1 MIVKMYENLSKKLDL
16 DRKFNDAVFSWD
28 IEAVKELFSD
38 SIENKPDINRDLVS
52 GPAILL
58 SAMDKQW
65 DMFELLYTLEADL
78 DVKLISNDWHLI
90 HECVKNA
97 PLEITKT
104 LIEYCNLNV
113 QTEDGKTPLMVAIRE
128 KNGTVA
134 SLLLNTNTLRLDLSD
149 INGNNVAHYAAK
161 AGMDEL
167 FLALIREGVPL
178 NRKNKEGKY
187 PADLIEN
194 EFFKQSIPQVE
205 AQIVKETKK
214 HVQDVAEQQTKAV
227 GDKPEGLSG
236 LSVIKKKF

>member
-1 MIVKMYENLSKKLDL
+1 MYENLSKKLDL
-16 DRKFNDAVFSWD
+16 DRKFNDALFSWD
-28 IEAVKELFSD
+28 IEAVKELFAD
-38 SIENKPDINRDLVS
+38 NIENKPDINRDLVS
-52 GPAILL
+52 CPAILIA
-58 SAMDKQW
+58 AMEKQW

-97 PLEITKT
+97 PVEITTT
-104 LIEYCNLNV
+104 LTEYCNLNV
-113 QTEDGKTPLMVAIRE
+113 QTEDGKTPLMIAIRE

-134 SLLLNTNTLRLDLSD
+134 NLLLNTKTLRLDFAD
-149 INGNNVAHYAAK
+149 IKGDNAAHYAAR

-167 FLALIREGVPL
+167 FLSLIREGVPL

-205 AQIVKETKK
+205 AQIVKESKK
-214 HVQDVAEQQTKAV
+214 ATVQESLDEKPKKSE
-227 GDKPEGLSG
+227 DKPAGLSG
-236 LSVIKKKF
+236 LSKIKKKF

>member
-1 MIVKMYENLSKKLDL
+1 MYENLSKKLDI

-28 IEAVKELFSD
+28 IETVKELFSD
-38 SIENKPDINRDLVS
+38 EVENKPDINRDLVS
-52 GPAILL
+52 GPAILI
-58 SAMDKQW
+58 SAMEKQW

-97 PLEITKT
+97 PLEITRT
-104 LIEYCNLNV
+104 LTEYCNLNV
-113 QTEDGKTPLMVAIRE
+113 QTEDGKTPLMIAIRE

-134 SLLLNTNTLRLDLSD
+134 NLLLNTHELRLDLAD
-149 INGNNVAHYAAK
+149 NQGNNAAHYAAK
-161 AGMDEL
+161 SGMDEL
-167 FLALIREGVPL
+167 FLALIKEGVPL

-194 EFFKQSIPQVE
+194 EFFKQSIPKVE

-214 HVQDVAEQQTKAV
+214 KIEETEVIQNNAKPE
-227 GDKPEGLSG
+227 DKPEGLSG
-236 LSVIKKKF
+236 LSKIKKKF